1 MLRKNWLFLA
11 LGLGF
16 TAMLTAAVPVGAQS
30 SALSLGTIDRKSIT
44 RLASCP
50 AGFDS
55 GMTCYRGV
63 VENCQSTVD
72 LGFTYGV
79 ENPTQ
84 ARLGTVVL
92 LDGGG
97 GTTPY
102 SNPAFAKKYL
112 ATGYQI
118 VYVAWDTPWE
128 FTNGSTGNSIKN
140 AACRPATFLN
150 YVYQNVYQNVYHNVY
165 NRGGLCA
172 QGISAGSAAVAY
184 SLAWYGSSSYLDN
197 VELLSGPVFGDIKE
211 GCRVPNP
218 PVLEVCG
225 NSAPDCNGAPWPDS
239 PSYVSIDIAL
249 VARWSG
255 QPSCNG
261 INFTGASANA
271 AWKAMSIVDGT
282 DNPSFSYPQTSL
294 AGWLCSNGQ
303 NNSAA
308 QGDFFY
314 QQFTSPQQT
323 AGFSVTRIDN
333 CAGAEGVSQGTTP
346 QGKLGL
352 DAITEHMISAC
363 VKRH

>member
-16 TAMLTAAVPVGAQS
+16 AAMLTAAIPVGAQG
-30 SALSLGTIDRKSIT
+30 SAPLGTIDKKSIT
-44 RLASCP
+44 RLGSCP
-50 AGFDS
+50 VGFDS

-63 VENCQSTVD
+63 VKNCESTVD

-102 SNPAFAKKYL
+102 SNPDFAKKYL
-112 ATGYQI
+112 ANGYQI
-118 VYVAWDTPWE
+118 VYVAWDTAWE

-150 YVYQNVYQNVYHNVY
+150 YVYQNVH
-165 NRGGLCA
+165 NRGGFCA
-172 QGISAGSAAVAY
+172 QGLSAGSAAAAY

-197 VELLSGPVFGDIKE
+197 VELLSGPVFGDINQ
-211 GCRVPNP
+211 GCRVPNS
-218 PVLEVCG
+218 PVVDVCES
-225 NSAPDCNGAPWPDS
+225 SALDCNGEPWPDN

-261 INFTGASANA
+261 SNFTSASANA

-282 DNPSFSYPQTSL
+282 DNPSFRYPQTSL
-294 AGWLCSNGQ
+294 GGWLCSNAQ
-303 NNSAA
+303 NNTAA

-314 QQFTSPQQT
+314 QQFTTSQQT

-346 QGKLGL
+346 QGKLGR